1 MNEGSVEGLRKS
13 SKALPASVT
22 GPVRV
27 VRFQGSFQGAAGL
40 DTNTCCGTHVQT
52 TAHLQ
57 AVKLLRI
64 EKNKGN
70 SKVVVAKR
78 ARRAF

>member
-1 MNEGSVEGLRKS
+1 VVPSWHSVEAVNGGFVEGLRRS

-27 VRFQGSFQGAAGL
+27 VSFAGI
-40 DTNTCCGTHVQT
+40 DTNTCCGTHVLS

-57 AVKLLRI
+57 AVKLL
-64 EKNKGN
+64 
-70 SKVVVAKR
+70 KVR
-78 ARRAF
+78 SY